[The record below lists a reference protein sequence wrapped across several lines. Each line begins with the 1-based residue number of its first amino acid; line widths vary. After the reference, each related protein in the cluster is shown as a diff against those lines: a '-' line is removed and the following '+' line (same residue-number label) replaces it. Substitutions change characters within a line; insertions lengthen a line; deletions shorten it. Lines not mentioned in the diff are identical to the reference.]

1 VIGLAPDR
9 GDQLVVEALPFEATL
24 SPEPPPA
31 APVRAPDAN
40 DNLPPWLRKLLA
52 NRIAVIG
59 GAAGGAVLMI
69 AVLFFAMRKRR
80 APKAVLPAQIEDA
93 SKTAIESAERATQ
106 QIEAQIAE
114 QAAIKKQQ
122 EIEAIRALK
131 LPQVTTKKSEVLTK
145 HIAEEAKKDATS
157 MVQVLRNWIN
167 EVEPKR

>member
-1 VIGLAPDR
+1 
-9 GDQLVVEALPFEATL
+9 
-24 SPEPPPA
+24 
-31 APVRAPDAN
+31 
-40 DNLPPWLRKLLA
+40 
-52 NRIAVIG
+52 
-59 GAAGGAVLMI
+59 
-69 AVLFFAMRKRR
+69 
-80 APKAVLPAQIEDA
+80 VLPAQIEDA